1 MTVMPRLASVMLVV
15 VGVIHLLPV
24 SGILG
29 KSRLQSLYGLT
40 VDDPNLLILM
50 RHRSVLFGL
59 LGAFLLYAAIDPAL
73 QPIAYIAGAVS
84 VVSFLLIATSAG
96 YANAQIRRVVTA
108 DWIAVACLVV
118 GAAALLRNG

>member
-1 MTVMPRLASVMLVV
+1 MTVMPRLASVMLFI

-24 SGILG
+24 SGVLG

>member
-1 MTVMPRLASVMLVV
+1 MPRLASVMLVV